1 MNAPARRV
9 FASAYR
15 QLTPVERQYVDDY
28 VRKLERTADRD
39 QQRLSNYLQMAV
51 PDDVYEASNGMLD
64 RPMVT
69 AAITE
74 RVTEITAANELT
86 PSRLIKEYTAI
97 AFSSMGDYIEVDMAG
112 NPSLTLEQ
120 CTPEQLSAIKK
131 VQYEE
136 NTMGARRLVIELHD
150 KLKSMDTLAKYMG
163 MVEPDN
169 AHWRANNATPVIDHA
184 ASVAQA
190 ADAYAALLGDS

>member
-1 MNAPARRV
+1 
-9 FASAYR
+9 
-15 QLTPVERQYVDDY
+15 VDDY
-28 VRKLERTADRD
+28 VRKLERTADRE

-97 AFSSMGDYIEVDMAG
+97 AFSSMGDYIEVDGGG

-136 NTMGARRLVIELHD
+136 NTKGARRLVIELHD

-169 AHWRANNATPVIDHA
+169 PHWRANNATPVIDHA

-190 ADAYAALLGDS
+190 ADAYAALLGD